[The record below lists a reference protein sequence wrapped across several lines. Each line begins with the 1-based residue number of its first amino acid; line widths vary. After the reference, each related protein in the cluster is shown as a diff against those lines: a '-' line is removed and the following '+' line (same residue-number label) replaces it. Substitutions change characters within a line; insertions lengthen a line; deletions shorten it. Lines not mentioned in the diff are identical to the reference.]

1 MLEIVEAANSL
12 LHSLLASAAG
22 DAELYVEGVEQT
34 EDGILLR
41 FGYQAGGVPIRFR
54 DGQSAA
60 EITVAGGV
68 ISDMTFRVRQYTV
81 EGTASLLLPCGRL
94 WLLPPNK
101 RVPNSL
107 LAMPTAGLGPSAP
120 VGWQSNERGLRLVDR
135 YLLKNIIII
144 ILVLVNGF
152 LLGSLSMRYW
162 SAAKAQDQMEEQLV
176 ALFASDGMELDPDII
191 SQDAPPSSLS
201 LSRDLDREQAAAAF
215 FWAATW
221 LRRSER

>member
-1 MLEIVEAANSL
+1 M
-12 LHSLLASAAG
+12 
-22 DAELYVEGVEQT
+22 EGVEQT

-60 EITVAGGV
+60 EITVVGGV

-81 EGTASLLLPCGRL
+81 EGTASLLLPLRQA
-94 WLLPPNK
+94 
-101 RVPNSL
+101 
-107 LAMPTAGLGPSAP
+107 LAIAAQQEGAELSIGYADGGAGTSAP

-201 LSRDLDREQAAAAF
+201 CPGTWIGNRPRQPF

-221 LRRSER
+221 LREIRAVTPIPIPASWRSSFPLQRRL

>member
-60 EITVAGGV
+60 EITVVGGV

-81 EGTASLLLPCGRL
+81 EGTASLLLPLRQALAIAAQQEGAEL
-94 WLLPPNK
+94 SIGYADGGAGTISAGWL
-101 RVPNSL
+101 
-107 LAMPTAGLGPSAP
+107 A
-120 VGWQSNERGLRLVDR
+120 E
-135 YLLKNIIII
+135 
-144 ILVLVNGF
+144 
-152 LLGSLSMRYW
+152 
-162 SAAKAQDQMEEQLV
+162 
-176 ALFASDGMELDPDII
+176 
-191 SQDAPPSSLS
+191 
-201 LSRDLDREQAAAAF
+201 
-215 FWAATW
+215 
-221 LRRSER
+221 

>member
-68 ISDMTFRVRQYTV
+68 ISDMTFRVRQYPV
-81 EGTASLLLPCGRL
+81 EGTASLLLPLRQALAIAAQQEGAEL
-94 WLLPPNK
+94 SIGYADGGAGTISAGWL
-101 RVPNSL
+101 
-107 LAMPTAGLGPSAP
+107 A
-120 VGWQSNERGLRLVDR
+120 E
-135 YLLKNIIII
+135 
-144 ILVLVNGF
+144 
-152 LLGSLSMRYW
+152 
-162 SAAKAQDQMEEQLV
+162 
-176 ALFASDGMELDPDII
+176 
-191 SQDAPPSSLS
+191 
-201 LSRDLDREQAAAAF
+201 
-215 FWAATW
+215 
-221 LRRSER
+221 

>member
-81 EGTASLLLPCGRL
+81 EGTASLLLPLRQALAIAAQQEGAEL
-94 WLLPPNK
+94 SIGYADGGAGTISAGWL
-101 RVPNSL
+101 
-107 LAMPTAGLGPSAP
+107 A
-120 VGWQSNERGLRLVDR
+120 E
-135 YLLKNIIII
+135 
-144 ILVLVNGF
+144 
-152 LLGSLSMRYW
+152 
-162 SAAKAQDQMEEQLV
+162 
-176 ALFASDGMELDPDII
+176 
-191 SQDAPPSSLS
+191 
-201 LSRDLDREQAAAAF
+201 
-215 FWAATW
+215 
-221 LRRSER
+221 